1 MAEPKKLLPQEG
13 TSKAGESFPTAPDS
27 PGVGCPKYSG
37 GDKLG
42 HEWEDE
48 EEVDAARREF
58 VERLLD
64 EMEAEAMEGLDSDF
78 SGSSL
83 SLDSEVGSDV
93 AGTSSPL
100 PQRRSQRKRRIV
112 EMSKSD
118 GNTPEIVFRT
128 PMQKSAPPTA
138 AKKTPV
144 TKVGGS
150 NTGPIKKVTRGDD
163 PDLAQAKAELAAATQ
178 KDMEMEAAAAV
189 KAAAPKPAK
198 RPTTRRPSD
207 EDAKRSDVL
216 VSDIQECALK
226 VLDAVKK
233 SGHLKGT
240 IVKDIKDAVA
250 TIRAASESLE
260 GRTSST
266 ECAALRR
273 ENSRL
278 SRDLADMRE
287 MMTAIREESA
297 KYYVELRDLKKK
309 TMGSTGQDANEL
321 AMLKAEREEWQREI
335 AATRNSYQE
344 LLHRS
349 TEDRVALTTLQTELA
364 AAKAA
369 LAKPPDSAAM
379 DVASDSQGAE
389 PCVPPVITETVEA
402 RIVRQIGDIFNARF
416 EKIEELVGR
425 QNTVPPK
432 RAAAAP
438 RTPGAAKKGG
448 TVAPVAST
456 SGAVV
461 SASQPPPATKEQ
473 WTTVVRRG
481 KRAKMVKSQESAPAT
496 QAPTE
501 GAKPA
506 QRKAATEAQNEATK
520 RRNRRKRQFR
530 PPRSSAIVLT
540 LQPGAAEA
548 GSSYTSVLREAQQK
562 IQLSALGITELGF
575 RLAITGSRI
584 LEVPGPVEESGG
596 KADALA
602 AKLSEVLPAE
612 VVSVTRPVKS
622 AEFRVL
628 DLDDATTVADV
639 VAAVAREGDCA
650 EASVKTGEIRRS
662 PSGSGSVWVRGPIGA
677 VKKLVDAGKLRVGW
691 TMARV
696 RSLDPRPMR
705 CYRCLLT
712 GHVGQRCTAKEN
724 RGGACFRCGQDGHK
738 AASCTAPSP
747 HCPYCAAAKKKA
759 DHRMGSTKGCR
770 LPKVAGVE
778 GMEAESGP
786 SPPTTGLAAADAGAS
801 AVT

>member
-1 MAEPKKLLPQEG
+1 MAEPKKRLPQEG

-64 EMEAEAMEGLDSDF
+64 QMEAEAMEGLDSDF

-83 SLDSEVGSDV
+83 SLDSEAGSDV
-93 AGTSSPL
+93 AGTSTSL

-112 EMSKSD
+112 EKTKPD
-118 GNTPEIVFRT
+118 DDAPEIVFKT
-128 PMQKSAPPTA
+128 PVQKPATPSA
-138 AKKTPV
+138 AKKAPV

-309 TMGSTGQDANEL
+309 TMGSTGQSMDQL
-321 AMLKAEREEWQREI
+321 AVLKAERAEWEREI
-335 AATRNSYQE
+335 SATRNSYQE
-344 LLHRS
+344 LLKRS
-349 TEDRVALTTLQTELA
+349 TEDRLLLTTVQTELA
-364 AAKAA
+364 EAKVA
-369 LAKPPDSAAM
+369 LAKLPESATM
-379 DVASDSQGAE
+379 DMATDAQGAE
-389 PCVPPVITETVEA
+389 PVITVGVEA

-416 EKIEELVGR
+416 ERIEELVGR
-425 QNTVPPK
+425 PKNSPPK
-432 RAAAAP
+432 RTAAAP
-438 RTPGAAKKGG
+438 RTPGPATRGG
-448 TVAPVAST
+448 NAAPVAST
-456 SGAVV
+456 SGAGV
-461 SASQPPPATKEQ
+461 SASQPPPAKEQ

-481 KRAKMVKSQESAPAT
+481 KRAKSGKDQTSAPPT
-496 QAPTE
+496 QASSG
-501 GAKPA
+501 GAA
-506 QRKAATEAQNEATK
+506 QKEAPNVARNQAK
-520 RRNRRKRQFR
+520 RGENARRRQFR
-530 PPRSSAIVLT
+530 QPRSSAIVLT
-540 LQPGAAEA
+540 LKPGAVEA
-548 GSSYTSVLREAQQK
+548 GSSYKSVLREAQQN
-562 IQLSALGITELGF
+562 IRLDALGITELGF
-575 RLAITGSRI
+575 RLGITGSRI
-584 LEVPGPVEESGG
+584 LEVKGPVEESGG

-628 DLDDATTVADV
+628 DLDDATTAADV

-650 EASVKTGEIRRS
+650 EASVKTGRS
-662 PSGSGSVWVRGPIGA
+662 GALPQGVAPSGS
-677 VKKLVDAGKLRVGW
+677 
-691 TMARV
+691 
-696 RSLDPRPMR
+696 
-705 CYRCLLT
+705 
-712 GHVGQRCTAKEN
+712 
-724 RGGACFRCGQDGHK
+724 
-738 AASCTAPSP
+738 
-747 HCPYCAAAKKKA
+747 
-759 DHRMGSTKGCR
+759 
-770 LPKVAGVE
+770 
-778 GMEAESGP
+778 EAQSEQ
-786 SPPTTGLAAADAGAS
+786 
-801 AVT
+801 